1 MAQKAYSRVLSDY
14 EHADDFLRKSLHLNN
29 EFSTKK
35 FNDAVVAVAS
45 VEMMTERVIGK
56 NTLDS
61 TAYRMPQ
68 YKTDESRVELR
79 KRIFDELSQKKR
91 LANDEKITLG
101 RGGALPNTALKK
113 DKQAF
118 YVIGLPA
125 SGKSEVAGLL
135 SDNYGAI
142 ILDSDYAKRKFPEYQ
157 AECGATIVHEES
169 SIVVFGGKEPYA
181 SEDSLLKYAVQGFQE
196 MQEKQ

>member
-35 FNDAVVAVAS
+35 FNNAVVAVAS

-68 YKTDESRVELR
+68 YKTDESRVALR
-79 KRIFDELSQKKR
+79 KRIFDELSQKSDW
-91 LANDEKITLG
+91 LMT
-101 RGGALPNTALKK
+101 KK
-113 DKQAF
+113 
-118 YVIGLPA
+118 
-125 SGKSEVAGLL
+125 
-135 SDNYGAI
+135 
-142 ILDSDYAKRKFPEYQ
+142 
-157 AECGATIVHEES
+157 
-169 SIVVFGGKEPYA
+169 
-181 SEDSLLKYAVQGFQE
+181 SLLEREALYLILH
-196 MQEKQ
+196 